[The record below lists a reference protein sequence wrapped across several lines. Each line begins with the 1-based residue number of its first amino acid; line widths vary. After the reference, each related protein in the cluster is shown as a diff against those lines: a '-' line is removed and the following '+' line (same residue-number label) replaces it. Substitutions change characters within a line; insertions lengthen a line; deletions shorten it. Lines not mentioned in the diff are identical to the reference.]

1 MLRRS
6 CDTALEGP
14 PGGALSGSYVHVIGR
29 IGTPARC
36 TCLGDG
42 VELVGQGLKSFGDY
56 GRLASTIKDG
66 GNLAM
71 NDGMV
76 HRGFNRSPFQQ
87 WTWPCICSA
96 T

>member
-1 MLRRS
+1 MLS
-6 CDTALEGP
+6 DALEHR
-14 PGGALSGSYVHVIGR
+14 HVVRG
-29 IGTPARC
+29 
-36 TCLGDG
+36 LNNGDG